1 MWCFLLKGRIKN
13 IWLGSI
19 KVNNYHTYLLNISN
33 MTTHTLK
40 KPSVKASITIKQ
52 NLFNK
57 LERFNNKSKIINEAL
72 DIYFAREEY
81 LKKAEED
88 FWNEKI
94 RLGLQD
100 VENWNTIKINPN
112 WEEITDELI
121 KKALWS

>member
-1 MWCFLLKGRIKN
+1 MP
-13 IWLGSI
+13 
-19 KVNNYHTYLLNISN
+19 TQ
-33 MTTHTLK
+33 TLK
-40 KPSVKASITIKQ
+40 QPSVKASITIKQ
-52 NLFNK
+52 NLFHK

-112 WEEITDELI
+112 GEEITKDLI
-121 KKALWS
+121 KKSLWS

>member
-1 MWCFLLKGRIKN
+1 MP
-13 IWLGSI
+13 
-19 KVNNYHTYLLNISN
+19 TQ
-33 MTTHTLK
+33 TLK
-40 KPSVKASITIKQ
+40 QPSVKASITIKQ
-52 NLFNK
+52 NLFHK

-100 VENWNTIKINPN
+100 VEN
-112 WEEITDELI
+112 
-121 KKALWS
+121 

>member
-1 MWCFLLKGRIKN
+1 MTAQTIKQ
-13 IWLGSI
+13 
-19 KVNNYHTYLLNISN
+19 
-33 MTTHTLK
+33 
-40 KPSVKASITIKQ
+40 PSVKASITIKQ
-52 NLFNK
+52 NLFHK

-88 FWNEKI
+88 FWNKKI

-112 WEEITDELI
+112 WEEITKDLI

>member
-1 MWCFLLKGRIKN
+1 
-13 IWLGSI
+13 
-19 KVNNYHTYLLNISN
+19 
-33 MTTHTLK
+33 MTTQTIK
-40 KPSVKASITIKQ
+40 QPSVKASITIKQ
-52 NLFNK
+52 NLFHK

-112 WEEITDELI
+112 GEEITDELI

>member
-1 MWCFLLKGRIKN
+1 
-13 IWLGSI
+13 
-19 KVNNYHTYLLNISN
+19 
-33 MTTHTLK
+33 MTTQTIK
-40 KPSVKASITIKQ
+40 QPSVKASITIRQ
-52 NLFNK
+52 NLFHK
-57 LERFNNKSKIINEAL
+57 LEKFNNKSKIINEAL

-112 WEEITDELI
+112 GEEITDELI